1 MQFPRMVYR
10 VGTKAVLES
19 GTYDHQIVSAD
30 EWPQAQTDGWH
41 LDQYAAK
48 DAHEAAKAADKPADD
63 ADDGEPTRD
72 ELRQQA
78 TALGLSFDGRT
89 SAKKLA
95 EMIAA
100 AKAV

>member
-1 MQFPRMVYR
+1 MEFPRMVYR

-19 GTYDHQIVSAD
+19 GTYDHKVVSAD
-30 EWPQAQTDGWH
+30 EWPQSQAEGWH

-48 DAHEAAKAADKPADD
+48 EADEAAKAADKPAED
-63 ADDGEPTRD
+63 ADGEPTRD

-78 TALGLSFDGRT
+78 AALGLSFDGRT

-100 AKAV
+100 AKAA

>member
-1 MQFPRMVYR
+1 MEFPRMVYR
-10 VGTKAVLES
+10 VGTMAVLES
-19 GTYDHQIVSAD
+19 GTFDHQIVSAD
-30 EWPQAQTDGWH
+30 EWPQAEAEGWH

-48 DAHEAAKAADKPADD
+48 DAHEAAKAGQADEAP
-63 ADDGEPTRD
+63 EPTRD

-100 AKAV
+100 AKAA

>member
-1 MQFPRMVYR
+1 MEFPRMVYR
-10 VGTKAVLES
+10 VGTMAVLES
-19 GTYDHQIVSAD
+19 GIFDHQVVSAD
-30 EWPQAQTDGWH
+30 EWPQAQADGWH

-48 DAHEAAKAADKPADD
+48 EADEAAKAADKPAD
-63 ADDGEPTRD
+63 DDGEPTRD

-100 AKAV
+100 AKAA